1 MHEKKAEVL
10 AKLEEASRGIDDAL
24 GHMANV
30 ALHPGEHGWSHSIS
44 AAVIGLPIVALSALA
59 VDVGEIMVKAYERRG
74 VESRFSAGQDRR
86 RQRAATAEGIA
97 PWVVSSASVA

>member
-59 VDVGEIMVKAYERRG
+59 VDVGEIMVKRTSDAEWNRDFPPDKTG
-74 VESRFSAGQDRR
+74 DASAPPKE
-86 RQRAATAEGIA
+86 QR
-97 PWVVSSASVA
+97 